1 MVPSSLRRF
10 SQHPRV
16 VKNRRVFPQTW
27 QTRNTRTRT
36 MLYPTESRQ
45 MKIRTRRTLRALVWL
60 IAGGLLGFSVGGLTS
75 AFPVARSLTQLLDS
89 TIGGNILLIIL
100 IIATVFT
107 GALFDFL
114 SREGIVQS
122 SSTYDLHPVSLNF
135 VL

>member
-1 MVPSSLRRF
+1 
-10 SQHPRV
+10 
-16 VKNRRVFPQTW
+16 
-27 QTRNTRTRT
+27 
-36 MLYPTESRQ
+36 
-45 MKIRTRRTLRALVWL
+45 MKIKTRRTLRALVSS
-60 IAGGLLGFSVGGLTS
+60 IVGGIIGFSVAILML
-75 AFPVARSLTQLLDS
+75 AFPVAQSLTQLLDS

-135 VL
+135 AS